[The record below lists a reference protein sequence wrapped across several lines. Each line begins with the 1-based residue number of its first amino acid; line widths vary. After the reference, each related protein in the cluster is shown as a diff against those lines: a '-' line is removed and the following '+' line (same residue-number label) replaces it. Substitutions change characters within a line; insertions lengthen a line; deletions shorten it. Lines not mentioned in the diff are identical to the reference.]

1 MGAES
6 GVQAAPRKTLSLF
19 DACALIVGIMLGAG
33 IFRAPAIVA
42 TQVETEAFFMLL
54 WLAGGLISAAGALC
68 YAELASRYPH
78 AGGEYHFLQRAYG
91 DRLAFLFAWSRMSVV
106 QTGAIAALAF
116 VFADYASRLAPLGTH
131 GTVLYAG
138 SIVVAITALNA
149 IGTAHGKWLQN
160 VLTIA
165 VAGAIVVI
173 VLAGLVADVAR
184 PPAPSLVT
192 QEPVVAFTGL
202 AVIFVM
208 LTYGGWNEAAYLGAE
223 LKEERRNIVRAFLI
237 GIVAV
242 TVIYLA
248 MNFAYLRVLGLEG
261 LRGARAP
268 AADLVQAV
276 FGAADAAVVSLLV
289 MVASAATLNA
299 TVFTGARTNYAF
311 GCDQSLF
318 AFLGRWHGG
327 ANAPL
332 RGLLWQGTIALVMVL
347 VAATTP
353 DGFET
358 LVAYTAPAFW
368 FFFLL
373 IGVALF
379 VLRFQDA
386 SDGPHFRVPL
396 FPLPPLVFCAACG
409 YMLVS
414 CIQYAAAIETAGS
427 LGARLGMGV
436 LALGIPLMIASRRT
450 VSAAPA

>member
-1 MGAES
+1 MSADS
-6 GVQAAPRKTLSLF
+6 GPPAAPRKTLSLF
-19 DACALIVGIMLGAG
+19 DACALIVGIMVGAG

-42 TQVETEAFFMLL
+42 SQVDSEAVFMLL
-54 WLAGGLISAAGALC
+54 WLAGGLISLAGALC

-91 DRLAFLFAWSRMSVV
+91 DRVAFLFAWSRMSVV

-116 VFADYASRLAPLGTH
+116 VFADYASRLAPLGSH
-131 GTVLYAG
+131 GTTVYAAM
-138 SIVVAITALNA
+138 IVVALTALNA
-149 IGTAHGKWLQN
+149 IGTANGKWLQN
-160 VLTIA
+160 VLT
-165 VAGAIVVI
+165 VALTGAIVVI
-173 VLAGLVADVAR
+173 VAAGLVSDVA
-184 PPAPSLVT
+184 PVETSHALAEEPA
-192 QEPVVAFTGL
+192 VAITGL

-223 LKEERRNIVRAFLI
+223 LKEERRNIVRAFVI

-248 MNFAYLRVLGLEG
+248 MNFAYLRVLGLDG

-276 FGAADAAVVSLLV
+276 FGAADAAIVSLLV
-289 MVASAATLNA
+289 MVACAATLNA

-311 GCDQSLF
+311 GCDQRLF
-318 AFLGRWHGG
+318 GFLGRWHGG

-368 FFFLL
+368 LFFLL
-373 IGVALF
+373 TGISVF
-379 VLRFQDA
+379 ILRRRGGSGGA
-386 SDGPHFRVPL
+386 HFRTPL
-396 FPLPPLVFCAACG
+396 FPLPPLVFCAACA
-409 YMLVS
+409 YMLIA
-414 CIQYAAAIETAGS
+414 CIEYALALETPGS
-427 LGARLGMGV
+427 LGARLGIVV
-436 LALGIPLMIASRRT
+436 LLVGIPLMIVSRRMPS
-450 VSAAPA
+450 VAA

>member
-1 MGAES
+1 MAAQS
-6 GVQAAPRKTLSLF
+6 GVPAAPRRTLSLF
-19 DACALIVGIMLGAG
+19 DACALIVGITLGAG
-33 IFRAPAIVA
+33 VFRAPAIVA
-42 TQVETEAFFMLL
+42 TQVDSEAVFMLL
-54 WLAGGLISAAGALC
+54 WLAGGLISIAGALC

-116 VFADYASRLAPLGTH
+116 VFADYASRLAPLGAH
-131 GTVLYAG
+131 GTTLYAG
-138 SIVVAITALNA
+138 SIVIVITALNA
-149 IGTAHGKWLQN
+149 LGTSHGKWLQN
-160 VLTIA
+160 VLTLA

-173 VLAGLVADVAR
+173 VAAGLVADVSQTSVPSSVAHE
-184 PPAPSLVT
+184 PAA
-192 QEPVVAFTGL
+192 AFTGL
-202 AVIFVM
+202 AVVFVM

-223 LKEERRNIVRAFLI
+223 LKEERRNIVRAFVI
-237 GIVAV
+237 GIVIV

-276 FGAADAAVVSLLV
+276 FGAADAVIVTLLV

-299 TVFTGARTNYAF
+299 TVFTGARTNYAL

-332 RGLLWQGTIALVMVL
+332 RGLFWQGTIALVMVL

-368 FFFLL
+368 LFFLL

-379 VLRFQDA
+379 VLRRQA
-386 SDGPHFRVPL
+386 PVDGTHFRVPL
-396 FPLPPLVFCAACG
+396 FPLPPLVFCAACA
-409 YMLVS
+409 YMLIS
-414 CIQYAAAIETAGS
+414 CIEYAAAVETAGS
-427 LGARLGMGV
+427 LGARLGIGV
-436 LALGIPLMIASRRT
+436 LVLGIPLMIASRRMA
-450 VSAAPA
+450 SAAAA